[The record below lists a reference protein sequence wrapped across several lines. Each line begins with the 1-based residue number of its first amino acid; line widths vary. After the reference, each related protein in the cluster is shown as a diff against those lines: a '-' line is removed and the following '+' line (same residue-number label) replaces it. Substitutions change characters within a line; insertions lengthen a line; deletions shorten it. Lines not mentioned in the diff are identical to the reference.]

1 MAKEKLSKKIFRAVG
16 KTALAIAESGSFL
29 IWGKPKQ
36 SPKMK

>member
-1 MAKEKLSKKIFRAVG
+1 MAKEKLSKRIFRAVG
-16 KTALAIAESGSFL
+16 ETALAVANSGTFL